1 MRIFY
6 INFFYLVLSVVFF
19 FSSCKEERKEMR
31 PITYTGSYSRDFN
44 DLNELHLESAKRL
57 GVEPVASREE
67 AEHLKQKLVEIKD
80 TDYYIIDKLT
90 HSIPYL
96 VPEAETLLMTIG
108 KNFRDSLEVHH
119 APLYKLKITSITRTR
134 EDIEKLRKR
143 NYNSAE
149 NSAHEYGTTIDIS
162 WSKYIQVDEKD
173 AVILDDGELKKL
185 LASVLRD
192 LQKQEKCYVK
202 HERKQGC
209 FHITAR

>member
-1 MRIFY
+1 MKSIY
-6 INFFYLVLSVVFF
+6 ICSFTLILSVIFF
-19 FSSCKEERKEMR
+19 LSSCKEERKEMR
-31 PITYTGSYSRDFN
+31 PITYIGSYSRDFN
-44 DLNELHLESAKRL
+44 DLNELHLEAAKRL

-96 VPEAETLLMTIG
+96 VPEAETLLLAIG
-108 KNFRDSLEVHH
+108 KNFRDSLVSHH

-149 NSAHEYGTTIDIS
+149 NSAHEYGTTIDVS

-173 AVILDDGELKKL
+173 AVTLDDGELKKL